1 MSSESQ
7 ASNHAHQQDDSGQA
21 QDQASQ
27 KGQDGRPGNDYRDNV
42 DAAEVAKFE
51 ALASRWWDKDSEFK
65 PLHEINPLRLDFID
79 ARSGLAG
86 KRVID
91 VGCGGGIL
99 AEAMAHRGARVTGI
113 DMGEAP
119 LAVARLH
126 REESGVD
133 VDYRQ
138 ASAEEMAAEQP
149 GAYDIVTCL
158 EMLEHVPD
166 PAAVVRAC
174 ATLVKPGGQVFFST
188 INRNP
193 KAYAF
198 AILGAEYVLRLLPR
212 GTHDYKK
219 FIRPAELVGWGR
231 AAGLHLGEQTG
242 LTYNPLTRRYRL
254 DANDVSVNYMIQT
267 RRETT

>member
-7 ASNHAHQQDDSGQA
+7 ASKHAIQQDDSEQA

-27 KGQDGRPGNDYRDNV
+27 RGQDGRSGNDYRDNV

-79 ARSGLAG
+79 ARAGLAG

-166 PAAVVRAC
+166 PSSVIRAC
-174 ATLVKPGGQVFFST
+174 AKLVKPGGQVFFST

-193 KAYAF
+193 KSFMF
-198 AILGAEYVLRLLPR
+198 AIVGAEYVLRMLPR
-212 GTHDYKK
+212 GTHEFAK
-219 FIRPAELVGWGR
+219 FIRPAELGR
-231 AAGLHLGEQTG
+231 WVRDASLDLQDITG
-242 LTYNPLTRRYRL
+242 LTFNPLTRTYKL
-254 DANDVSVNYMIQT
+254 GADVDVNYMVHCQ
-267 RRETT
+267 REAQA